1 MGHDL
6 LSYVLLLMGILWL
19 SVLLMWVW
27 PPHPRRTRSH
37 RSLASPSGLKALARP
52 ETLFGS
58 HAQAV
63 LCDL

>member
-6 LSYVLLLMGILWL
+6 LYVLLLMGILWL

-27 PPHPRRTRSH
+27 PPHPPHQVTPIASQPIGPQGVGKTRNPFRVS
-37 RSLASPSGLKALARP
+37 R
-52 ETLFGS
+52 
-58 HAQAV
+58 QAV

>member
-27 PPHPRRTRSH
+27 PPH
-37 RSLASPSGLKALARP
+37 
-52 ETLFGS
+52 
-58 HAQAV
+58 HAAPGHT
-63 LCDL
+63 DR